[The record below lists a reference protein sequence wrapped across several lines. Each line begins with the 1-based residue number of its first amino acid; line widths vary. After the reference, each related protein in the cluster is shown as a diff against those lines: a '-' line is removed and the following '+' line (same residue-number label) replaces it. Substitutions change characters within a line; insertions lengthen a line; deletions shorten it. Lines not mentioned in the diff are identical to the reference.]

1 MGQIYYN
8 RYRLVDSVICFLCIV
23 PYNTGTPLASLPFV
37 IVSYLFLLC
46 SGRDFVVWAM
56 VTWQTIVQVGHRSTY
71 APSLLQKLYS
81 IIAITELDATSG
93 VHEKLSCEKTMVA
106 A

>member
-8 RYRLVDSVICFLCIV
+8 RFRLVDSVICFLCIV
-23 PYNTGTPLASLPFV
+23 PYNTPLASPPFV
-37 IVSYLFLLC
+37 IVSYLFPLC

-93 VHEKLSCEKTMVA
+93 VHEKLSWENLWWA
-106 A
+106 R